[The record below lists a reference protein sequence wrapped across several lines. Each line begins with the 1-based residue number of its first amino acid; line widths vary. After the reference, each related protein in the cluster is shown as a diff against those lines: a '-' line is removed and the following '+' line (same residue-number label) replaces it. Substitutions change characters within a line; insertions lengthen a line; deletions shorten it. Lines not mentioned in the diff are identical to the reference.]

1 MPKSLLDA
9 VIVRARGVRGGNMTR
24 LRIFEWEE
32 KKRLMGERKNGMNEM
47 PDVPLR
53 LSAQIW
59 FKTLHDRPGTLVKI
73 VLSLLPVHSFH
84 NR

>member
-32 KKRLMGERKNGMNEM
+32 KKKIDGGKEKRDERDARRSTPTFC
-47 PDVPLR
+47 PD
-53 LSAQIW
+53 
-59 FKTLHDRPGTLVKI
+59 LV
-73 VLSLLPVHSFH
+73 
-84 NR
+84 